1 MNETEQLEKA
11 LESLRPKEPSSDFE
25 RRVEEALGD
34 SGQLAVSRLP
44 ELGSESRCASAP
56 RGNLFL
62 FPSLFLLGAAALVAL
77 FFSFPSSPSSQSGTD
92 LEMPADTGAIELT
105 TPVMAQDS
113 LLVADD
119 SPINGVSI
127 EELSAMSG
135 AGWEKP
141 QAQEIFIDFSD
152 EGIVERPGMSPARR
166 YRYHYLD
173 ETIWVNPGTNTF
185 IRSSVPRQETLLIG
199 LEPF

>member
-11 LESLRPKEPSSDFE
+11 LESHRPKEPSSDFE

-44 ELGSESRCASAP
+44 ELGSESRCASVP

-62 FPSLFLLGAAALVAL
+62 IPSLFLLGAAALVAL
-77 FFSFPSSPSSQSGTD
+77 FFSFPSSPSSQSGRD

-105 TPVMAQDS
+105 TPVVAQDS
-113 LLVADD
+113 HAVADD

-127 EELSAMSG
+127 EDLSAMSG

-152 EGIVERPGMSPARR
+152 EGIVQPPGMSPARQ

>member
-11 LESLRPKEPSSDFE
+11 LESLRPKEPSADFE

-56 RGNLFL
+56 RGNLFSIPA
-62 FPSLFLLGAAALVAL
+62 FFLLGAAALVAL
-77 FFSFPSSPSSQSGTD
+77 FFSFPSSPSLQSGTGSGI
-92 LEMPADTGAIELT
+92 PADTIELP
-105 TPVMAQDS
+105 TPDMAQDS
-113 LLVADD
+113 HAVADD
-119 SPINGVSI
+119 SPINGVST

-135 AGWEKP
+135 AGWEEP
-141 QAQEIFIDFSD
+141 QAQQIPIDFSD
-152 EGIVERPGMSPARR
+152 EGIVERPGMSPARQ